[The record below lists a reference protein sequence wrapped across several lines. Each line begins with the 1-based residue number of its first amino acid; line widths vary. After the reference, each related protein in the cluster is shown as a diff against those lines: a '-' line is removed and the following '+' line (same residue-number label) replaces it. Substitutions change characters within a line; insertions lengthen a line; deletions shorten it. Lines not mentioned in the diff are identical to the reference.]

1 MKWIDT
7 LEERLIDLLE
17 GEPGRHPKPKIKDSD
32 TLTIKIFIKGTE
44 LFRLHPS
51 RFEAKYF
58 NSDSSWRFNNPKKG
72 EYGVLYAALD
82 CCGALRETLKPNIF
96 NIISTEILETR
107 RLSKLTL
114 IRDLSLVDLTG
125 EGLSRIGADAR
136 LTTGSYKISQLWS
149 QALYRHPD
157 KVDGLFYCSRYDPKK
172 FCVVLY
178 ENRVEKTDLEEML
191 ITNNNLLDESFS
203 SELQNFFDLYK
214 YDN

>member
-1 MKWIDT
+1 
-7 LEERLIDLLE
+7 
-17 GEPGRHPKPKIKDSD
+17 
-32 TLTIKIFIKGTE
+32 
-44 LFRLHPS
+44 
-51 RFEAKYF
+51 
-58 NSDSSWRFNNPKKG
+58 
-72 EYGVLYAALD
+72 
-82 CCGALRETLKPNIF
+82 
-96 NIISTEILETR
+96 LETR

-157 KVDGLFYCSRYDPKK
+157 RVDGLFYCSRYDPKK